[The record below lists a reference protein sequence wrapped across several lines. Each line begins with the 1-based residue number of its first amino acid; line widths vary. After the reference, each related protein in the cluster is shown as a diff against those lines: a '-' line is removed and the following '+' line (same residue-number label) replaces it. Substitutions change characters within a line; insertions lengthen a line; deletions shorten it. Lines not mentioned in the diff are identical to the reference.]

1 MCPYLASFLI
11 YSEILIKKS
20 PILTYP
26 TLTEQSGGMS
36 EGELFNP
43 WGTVLSVSL
52 FETRSTTVRQHAGSP
67 CCDCTY
73 VSSIPTHF
81 FRPVFF
87 SSVSCMIEFKI
98 CERCSVAWYAV
109 VTDCFKVYSATYQG
123 RRVSISST
131 GAILGDGV
139 VCPGSFMST
148 RANFPLPL
156 PPVES
161 APMPLTC
168 NMRHSSD
175 YCGGSAVGRWT
186 CDLQVAGSIPAAGGF
201 HVT

>member
-1 MCPYLASFLI
+1 MGECLRGNCSIHGELYCSFPYLRLVRPQSDSTLAVRAVTAHMSRPFRLI
-11 YSEILIKKS
+11 
-20 PILTYP
+20 
-26 TLTEQSGGMS
+26 
-36 EGELFNP
+36 
-43 WGTVLSVSL
+43 
-52 FETRSTTVRQHAGSP
+52 
-67 CCDCTY
+67 
-73 VSSIPTHF
+73 F